1 MIRTLGLGVAALM
14 AALLVFYW
22 RPPLPQLPIDPGS
35 AWSDEAVKTPTEA
48 TADRAS
54 DRSAEDPEPAIPETP
69 ASEPSAPTK
78 IARGPASP
86 VVGNVGSDGFI
97 EETLTAR
104 SDWAFDEGEA
114 TDLAGPV
121 VTVSRAEIPADPV
134 DGVSVAASPP
144 LDPELSA
151 MLIRR
156 LLSLYETV
164 SGD

>member
-22 RPPLPQLPIDPGS
+22 RPPLSQLPVDPGS
-35 AWSDEAVKTPTEA
+35 AWSGEAVKTPIEA
-48 TADRAS
+48 TSGRAS
-54 DRSAEDPEPAIPETP
+54 DRSAEDPEPTIPETS
-69 ASEPSAPTK
+69 ATEPSVPTK
-78 IARGPASP
+78 IARGPAPP

-97 EETLTAR
+97 EETLTSR
-104 SDWAFDEGEA
+104 SHWAFDEGEA
-114 TDLAGPV
+114 TDIAGRGV
-121 VTVSRAEIPADPV
+121 AASRAEIPADP
-134 DGVSVAASPP
+134 DDNVSVAASPP